1 MRKSCVNEIGK
12 ERAVL
17 QGIHRVSD
25 LCVLNVTAARLI
37 TSQTNTHTVH
47 AHALTNHHLKFVGRK
62 KKPRLQ
68 QIYQLSAR
76 MGFNLTDVLHTF
88 NMDFIY
94 FSSTI
99 FFVFFFFRKLS
110 VLFCQIRWKI
120 ALKRHKCCSFHSI

>member
-1 MRKSCVNEIGK
+1 MRKSCVNEIEK

-47 AHALTNHHLKFVGRK
+47 AHALTNHHLKLVGRK
-62 KKPRLQ
+62 K
-68 QIYQLSAR
+68 
-76 MGFNLTDVLHTF
+76 T
-88 NMDFIY
+88 
-94 FSSTI
+94 SSTTNLSIVCKNGFQFNRCITTLLTWISFI
-99 FFVFFFFRKLS
+99 FLYDFLRFFRKLN